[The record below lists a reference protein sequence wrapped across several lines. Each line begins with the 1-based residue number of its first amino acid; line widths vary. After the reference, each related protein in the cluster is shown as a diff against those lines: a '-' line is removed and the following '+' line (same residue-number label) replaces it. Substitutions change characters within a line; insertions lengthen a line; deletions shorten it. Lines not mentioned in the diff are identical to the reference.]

1 VSLSVLGT
9 LISSLAVL
17 LSTLC
22 EQAMYEL
29 WVSCRLISHAT
40 SLSNSVSWLEV
51 GACVAAVAR
60 RKKVT
65 RVTAWGR

>member
-1 VSLSVLGT
+1 
-9 LISSLAVL
+9 
-17 LSTLC
+17 
-22 EQAMYEL
+22 MYEL